1 MQRLRS
7 LTLGRRSLPFRL
19 SFGAGVFGIAFA
31 LRYGLDHALP
41 PGFPFLTFF
50 PAVILTG
57 FFAST
62 GTGIVVAVAGALAS
76 WFFFIEPLNSWAL
89 TGPSVLALAF
99 YIFIAA
105 TDLALIHAMR
115 LALRKLEE
123 ERARSDRLAQQ
134 NKLMFHELQHRVSN
148 NLQVMASLLK
158 MQQRDVTD
166 ERARAAL
173 DTAAARLRVVAS
185 IQRQLHNPKR
195 QATDI
200 GQLLQA
206 VLPEVI
212 GTTVE
217 AERVA
222 LQFDLG
228 PLVVASDQATPV
240 ALIAVELVSNALEHA
255 LEAGGQVAIRVT
267 AAEEG
272 GEGVLCIA
280 DTGPGLPEDFHPGKS
295 RSLGLRIAHLFTE
308 QLGGSLDFVSDGG
321 TRVTLRFPIGTA
333 ED

>member
-1 MQRLRS
+1 MKRLRS
-7 LTLGRRSLPFRL
+7 LTLGHRSLPFRVA
-19 SFGAGVFGIAFA
+19 FGAVVFGIAFA
-31 LRYGLDHALP
+31 LRYKLDHALP
-41 PGFPFLTFF
+41 PGFPYLTFF
-50 PAVILTG
+50 PAIILTG

-62 GTGIVVAVAGALAS
+62 GTGAAVALAGGLAS
-76 WFFFIEPLNSWAL
+76 WYFFIAPLNSWAL
-89 TGPSVLALAF
+89 TGPSVLALLF
-99 YIFIAA
+99 YIFIAT

-115 LALRKLEE
+115 LALRKLED
-123 ERARSDRLAQQ
+123 ERAHSDRLAQQ

-158 MQQRDVTD
+158 MQQRDLTD

-173 DTAAARLRVVAS
+173 ETASARLRVVAS

-217 AERVA
+217 TDRVA
-222 LQFDLG
+222 LRFDLG
-228 PLVVASDQATPV
+228 ALVVASDQATPV

-255 LEAGGQVAIRVT
+255 LDDEGQVQISVT
-267 AAEEG
+267 AAVEN

-280 DTGPGLPEDFHPGKS
+280 DNGRGLPEDFQPGKS

-308 QLGGSLDFVSDGG
+308 QLSGTLDFVSDHG
-321 TRVTLRFPIGTA
+321 TRVTLRFPLN
-333 ED
+333 EDQA